1 MYKINKLQENGLNY
15 IEIVGNEN
23 ISSAKICLDRGG
35 ALETLTLNNQ
45 PVIVSLDPLE
55 YKNTYASSILFPFVN
70 RIKDGK
76 YAYKG
81 VDYKFDCNEANN
93 NNALH
98 GLVYNKSFVVVD
110 SEISDED
117 ASVTM
122 AYTASTR
129 NKAFPYLFTIALKF
143 TLTANSVN
151 LNIEVDNN
159 DINSFPFTI
168 GWHPYFLSDD
178 LYNSTLDLSVTKTIE
193 FDERMI
199 TKDIIEEKGTKSIDI
214 KDNQLDDCYA
224 LSNNKVVFTT
234 PKYKMTIDSSG
245 NENFFQ
251 MYTPPKENVIA
262 LEPVTG
268 ISDSFNNKLGLQELK
283 AADKYQINW
292 TVKVE

>member
-1 MYKINKLQENGLNY
+1 MYKINKLKENGLNY
-15 IEIVGNEN
+15 IEIVDVNK
-23 ISSAKICLDRGG
+23 ISSAKICLDRGV
-35 ALETLTLNNQ
+35 AIETLTLNNQ
-45 PVIVSLDPLE
+45 PVIVDLNPLE
-55 YKNTYASSILFPFVN
+55 YNNTYASSILFPFAN

-76 YAYKG
+76 YNYKG
-81 VDYKFDCNEANN
+81 VDYKFDCNEVGP

-98 GLVYNKSFVVVD
+98 GLVFDKTFEWID
-110 SEISDED
+110 SKVSDEA
-117 ASVTM
+117 ASVTFLYS
-122 AYTASTR
+122 ATTK
-129 NKAFPYLFTIALKF
+129 NKAFPYLFQLEITYVLTHNTI
-143 TLTANSVN
+143 
-151 LNIEVDNN
+151 
-159 DINSFPFTI
+159 DINVIVNNKDTETFPFTI

-178 LYNSTLDLSVTKTIE
+178 LYNSTLNLSTTKTIV

-224 LSNNKVVFTT
+224 ISDNKVVFTT

>member
-15 IEIVGNEN
+15 IEIVGNDH

-45 PVIVSLDPLE
+45 PVIVDLHPLE
-55 YKNTYASSILFPFVN
+55 YKNTYASSILFPFAN

-76 YAYKG
+76 YTYKG

-122 AYTASTR
+122 VYTASTR
-129 NKAFPYLFTIALKF
+129 NKAFPYLYTIALKF
-143 TLTANSVN
+143 TLTANSVD
-151 LNIEVDNN
+151 LNVEVDNN

-178 LYNSTLDLSVTKTIE
+178 LYNSTINLSTIKTIE

-199 TKDIIEEKGTKSIDI
+199 TKNVIEEKATMPIEI
-214 KDNQLDDCYA
+214 KDQQLDNCYA
-224 LSNNKVVFTT
+224 LGDSKVMFNT
-234 PKYKMTIDSSG
+234 PKYKMTIDASG
-245 NENFFQ
+245 DENFFQ
-251 MYTPPKENVIA
+251 MYTPPKKNVIA

-268 ISDSFNNKLGLQELK
+268 ISDSFNNKLGLKELK
-283 AADKYQINW
+283 AADKYEINW
-292 TVKVE
+292 TVTVE

>member
-15 IEIVGNEN
+15 IEIVEDDY

-35 ALETLTLNNQ
+35 ALETLTLNRQ
-45 PVIVSLDPLE
+45 SVIVDLHPLD
-55 YKNTYASSILFPFVN
+55 YKNTYASSILFPFAN

-76 YAYKG
+76 YTYKD
-81 VDYKFDCNEANN
+81 VKYQFDCNEVNN

-122 AYTASTR
+122 VYTASTR

-143 TLTANSVN
+143 TLTDNSLDLHV
-151 LNIEVDNN
+151 EVDNN

-178 LYNSTLDLSVTKTIE
+178 LYNSTLNFTVAKTIE

-199 TKDIIEEKGTKSIDI
+199 TKNVIEGELEMPIEI
-214 KDNQLDDCYA
+214 KDQQLDNCYA
-224 LSNNKVVFTT
+224 LSDGKVVFNT
-234 PKYKMTIDSSG
+234 PKYKMTIDTSG
-245 NENFFQ
+245 DENFFQ

-268 ISDSFNNKLGLQELK
+268 VSDSFNNKLGLQELK
-283 AADKYQINW
+283 AADKYEINW
-292 TVKVE
+292 TVTVE